1 MLHTNTHLPAAFSL
15 CPIVGGLTLLYGL
28 FHRLRLFWALF
39 TGSFAALLT
48 AMVLFLI
55 WAVISGVQ
63 SLSE

>member
-1 MLHTNTHLPAAFSL
+1 MLHTHLPTAFLL
-15 CPIVGGLTLLYGL
+15 CPIAGGLTLLYGL
-28 FHRLRLFWALF
+28 FHHLCLFWALF

-48 AMVLFLI
+48 AMALFLI